1 MTEMRHAPAD
11 QYREQPEIEGFETG
25 APEVGVPVDVMAEVV
40 QSPAYLEL
48 RALRDEATD
57 RHRSGSRA
65 IARKAF
71 AALQAGEVTH
81 EEFDLLFP
89 PREVPAAREPEPPTV
104 VEDSPRDL
112 DWAELAAGEGV
123 RRRDDD
129 LN

>member
-1 MTEMRHAPAD
+1 MTEIQHAPAD
-11 QYREQPEIEGFETG
+11 QHGEQLEIESFETG
-25 APEVGVPVDVMAEVV
+25 TPEVAVPVDVMAEVV

-57 RHRSGSRA
+57 RHRSGARA

-89 PREVPAAREPEPPTV
+89 SREVPAAREPEPPA
-104 VEDSPRDL
+104 EDAPRDL

-123 RRRDDD
+123 RRRNDDP
-129 LN
+129 N